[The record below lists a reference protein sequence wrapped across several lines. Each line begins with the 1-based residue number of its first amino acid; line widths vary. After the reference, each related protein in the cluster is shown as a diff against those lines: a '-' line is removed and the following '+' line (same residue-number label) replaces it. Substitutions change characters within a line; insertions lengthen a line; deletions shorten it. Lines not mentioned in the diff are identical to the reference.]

1 VSAGLLLDTVVVS
14 ELRKGARADPAVIA
28 WQASVAA
35 VPAYLSVITLLEIR
49 CGLRRVAICDAALGA
64 RLETWYRDRLL
75 PRFRDHLLEVDRA
88 VAEAAAELTSGRTLP
103 PHDALIAATARVH
116 RLILVTRNVADFA
129 ETGVPVINPWD
140 RLPR

>member
-14 ELRKGARADPAVIA
+14 ELRKGARADSAVIA

-35 VPAYLSVITLLEIR
+35 VPAHLSVITLLEIR
-49 CGLRRVAICDAALGA
+49 CGLRRVAIRDPAFAA
-64 RLETWYRDRLL
+64 RLETWYRERLL
-75 PRFRDHLLEVDRA
+75 PRFRDHLLDVDRA
-88 VAEAAAELTSGRTLP
+88 VAEAAAELTAGRTLP

-129 ETGVPVINPWD
+129 DTGVPVINPWE

>member
-35 VPAYLSVITLLEIR
+35 VPAYLSVITLIEIR
-49 CGLRRVAICDAALGA
+49 CGLRRIAARDPSFA
-64 RLETWYRDRLL
+64 TRLEAWYRERLL
-75 PRFRDHLLEVDRA
+75 PRFHDHLLEVDRT
-88 VAEAAAELTSGRTLP
+88 VAEAAAGLTAGRTLP

-116 RLILVTRNVADFA
+116 RLILVTRNAADFA
-129 ETGVPVINPWD
+129 DTGVPVINPWEK
-140 RLPR
+140 LPR

>member
-28 WQASVAA
+28 WQASVGA

-49 CGLRRVAICDAALGA
+49 CGLRRVAVRNPAFAS
-64 RLETWYRDRLL
+64 RLETWYRERLL
-75 PRFRDHLLEVDRA
+75 RCFRDHLLDVDRS
-88 VAEAAAELTSGRTLP
+88 VAEAAAELTAGRTLP

-116 RLILVTRNVADFA
+116 RLILVTRNVTDFA
-129 ETGVPVINPWD
+129 DTGVPVINPWD